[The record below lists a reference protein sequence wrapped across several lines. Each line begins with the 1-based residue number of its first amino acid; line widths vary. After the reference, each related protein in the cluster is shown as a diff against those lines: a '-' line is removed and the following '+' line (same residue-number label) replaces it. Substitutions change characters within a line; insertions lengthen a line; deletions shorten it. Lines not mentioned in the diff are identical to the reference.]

1 MARNNP
7 KDPMYFA
14 PGAPVV
20 PKEPESWKN
29 LSYPMIVHG
38 VMLDAMNVIL
48 EKGCAEGLKK
58 LRADAEELRYPL
70 KLFLDMP
77 LHKPGHPFHGKTIS
91 DIAGEQK
98 CAEYL
103 QEGGAWKRKSRKAAR
118 KSRKAARKSR
128 KAARKSRKA

>member
-1 MARNNP
+1 
-7 KDPMYFA
+7 
-14 PGAPVV
+14 
-20 PKEPESWKN
+20 
-29 LSYPMIVHG
+29 
-38 VMLDAMNVIL
+38 MLDAMNVIL

-103 QEGGAWKRKSRKAAR
+103 QGGGAWKRKAAR
-118 KSRKAARKSR
+118 KSRKAVRKSRKVARKSRKSR
-128 KAARKSRKA
+128 KAARKA